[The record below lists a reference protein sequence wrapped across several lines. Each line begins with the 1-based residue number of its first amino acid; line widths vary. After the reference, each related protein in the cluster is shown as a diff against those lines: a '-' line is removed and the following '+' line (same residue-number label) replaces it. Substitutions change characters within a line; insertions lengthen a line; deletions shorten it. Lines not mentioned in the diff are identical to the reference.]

1 MAETV
6 SLLLAAFSAGPQN
19 EPSTTTRCRQC
30 FFYSLSSPPP
40 QVPTAAPPRG
50 RRTQVPTAALPRGW
64 ICCKGAVGFPQA
76 APDGAVWGLICVGF
90 GRLPPPP
97 LLRGAPP
104 LLEPSNPLLRPPRT
118 DLCPV
123 PVAWQVN
130 LPLHLL
136 QVLFN
141 ASFYISNHLLGGAMA
156 RLYGQARRLDALVY
170 GRARPW
176 PVARPRGVGVG
187 GLGRRVRGQG
197 RRRGR
202 QGDSKWSAQRWG
214 CRLGRLVA

>member
-97 LLRGAPP
+97 LLFEVRRF
-104 LLEPSNPLLRPPRT
+104 SNLQTLSSRALT
-118 DLCPV
+118 LCPV
-123 PVAWQVN
+123 PVAWQSASSPS
-130 LPLHLL
+130 PLEL
-136 QVLFN
+136 QVFFR
-141 ASFYISNHLLGGAMA
+141 ASFYIHHHLL
-156 RLYGQARRLDALVY
+156 
-170 GRARPW
+170 
-176 PVARPRGVGVG
+176 VADRS
-187 GLGRRVRGQG
+187 
-197 RRRGR
+197 RRRACVCSCVLVCAR
-202 QGDSKWSAQRWG
+202 VLVCACCSLASRFLLPTSYFLFTFSAVGSLRPSFGPNQTWQ
-214 CRLGRLVA
+214 L